1 MNIGIFTRTFE
12 RPTLDATLDAI
23 QAHGLRSVQLNL
35 ASAGLTNMPDEI
47 LPQQADLIRQAFAAR
62 NMTIAA
68 LSGTFNMIHPDHAMR
83 QLGLRRLRVL
93 TETCHMFGTS
103 LITLSTGT
111 RDPHNMWHTHRDN
124 GTPEAWQDLL
134 ESLREAVSVA
144 EQARVTLAFEPE
156 VSNVIDS
163 ARKARLLLDQIGST
177 HLKVVMD
184 GANLFHAGELSRM
197 HEILDEAFALLGAD
211 IVLAHAKD
219 LDRDGDAGN
228 LAAGQ
233 GLLDYGYYLRLLQQS
248 GYTGPLVL
256 HGLNE
261 AQVAGCVT
269 FLRQWVD

>member
-1 MNIGIFTRTFE
+1 
-12 RPTLDATLDAI
+12 
-23 QAHGLRSVQLNL
+23 
-35 ASAGLTNMPDEI
+35 
-47 LPQQADLIRQAFAAR
+47 
-62 NMTIAA
+62 
-68 LSGTFNMIHPDHAMR
+68 
-83 QLGLRRLRVL
+83 
-93 TETCHMFGTS
+93 
-103 LITLSTGT
+103 
-111 RDPHNMWHTHRDN
+111 
-124 GTPEAWQDLL
+124 
-134 ESLREAVSVA
+134 
-144 EQARVTLAFEPE
+144 
-156 VSNVIDS
+156 
-163 ARKARLLLDQIGST
+163 
-177 HLKVVMD
+177 
-184 GANLFHAGELSRM
+184 M